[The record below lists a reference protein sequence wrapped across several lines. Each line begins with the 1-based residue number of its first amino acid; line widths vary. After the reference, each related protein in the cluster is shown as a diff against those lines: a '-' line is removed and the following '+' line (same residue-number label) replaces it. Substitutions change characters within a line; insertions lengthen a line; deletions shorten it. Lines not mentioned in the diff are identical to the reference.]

1 MLRNLNLDPIWIRR
15 GIFVILGIFILGML
29 NPFSRNSMGYRQVVE
44 TPLGKKYVVFGNG
57 YYFKV
62 PGSKITI
69 YPNLVTIAYTK
80 QKTEATVNQDLVE
93 IRFMDATTAHAEI
106 FVKYGLPNKES
117 DMLQLHEDFRNV
129 DHLASTGLAPYTR
142 ECLKYSAQLMESE
155 QHYSGG
161 MSKLSND
168 FRDQLDNGQYVVET
182 LESSVRDSLTGEL
195 KKTYENLIR
204 LNEIG
209 TPIRNANDLKE
220 MGITVRTHNIINV
233 DYEEQVNE
241 KLAKKIEASARES
254 VSKQNLITAQQEEL
268 TAAAEGRKKLVE
280 IEYEKK
286 EEQTRQLVEA
296 DTQVKLATKDKE
308 KQKIALDAARL
319 EAKKIKALAEAE
331 SYAKRK
337 MMDADGALEKKL
349 ATYKEVQQ
357 LWSGA
362 FANYKGDIVPQI
374 QAGGG
379 GGTTNGGLDFMQLM
393 TMKAAKDL
401 NLDLNVSNQK

>member
-1 MLRNLNLDPIWIRR
+1 
-15 GIFVILGIFILGML
+15 
-29 NPFSRNSMGYRQVVE
+29 
-44 TPLGKKYVVFGNG
+44 
-57 YYFKV
+57 
-62 PGSKITI
+62 
-69 YPNLVTIAYTK
+69 
-80 QKTEATVNQDLVE
+80 
-93 IRFMDATTAHAEI
+93 
-106 FVKYGLPNKES
+106 
-117 DMLQLHEDFRNV
+117 
-129 DHLASTGLAPYTR
+129 
-142 ECLKYSAQLMESE
+142 
-155 QHYSGG
+155 
-161 MSKLSND
+161 
-168 FRDQLDNGQYVVET
+168 
-182 LESSVRDSLTGEL
+182 
-195 KKTYENLIR
+195 
-204 LNEIG
+204 
-209 TPIRNANDLKE
+209 LKE

-319 EAKKIKALAEAE
+319 EAQKIKALAEAE